1 MSKRNWIIIFVLCVG
16 TLLAWTTE
24 VDLYISSLFYEK
36 SWLYRDISPWVQMK
50 NWGVWPP
57 NSLGFLALLV
67 FILGFFKKNLQL
79 FRRTSLFLVI
89 VILLGPG
96 LVVNSIFKENYGRPR
111 PRQIEEF
118 GGEKQFTKAW
128 VYSAQNG
135 HSFPS
140 GHSAIAFYLIS
151 LYYIFK
157 KNKKKIANWCFW
169 AGIAYGVLMSLTRI
183 VQGAH
188 FFSDCL
194 WSFGMVWLTCEIASG
209 WILKEPKLKKQVN
222 SL

>member
-1 MSKRNWIIIFVLCVG
+1 MSKRNWIIIFVLSVG
-16 TLLAWTTE
+16 TLLAWLTE
-24 VDLYISSLFYEK
+24 IDLYISSLFYDK
-36 SWLYRDISPWVQMK
+36 SWAYSGTTPWIQIK
-50 NWGVWPP
+50 NWGVLPP
-57 NSLGFLALLV
+57 NTLGFLALLV
-67 FILGFFKKNLQL
+67 FIFGFFHQRLL
-79 FRRTSLFLVI
+79 TFRRQALFLVV

-111 PRQIEEF
+111 PKQIEQF
-118 GGEKQFTKAW
+118 GGEKKFTKVW
-128 VYSAQNG
+128 VYSSQNG

-140 GHSAIAFYLIS
+140 GHSSIGFYFIG

-157 KNKKKIANWCFW
+157 KNKKKIAKRCFW
-169 AGIAYGVLMSLTRI
+169 AGVAYGLLMSITRI

-194 WSFGMVWLTCEIASG
+194 WSFGFVWLTCEVAYR
-209 WILKEPKLKKQVN
+209 WILAEKVKKQES